1 MAIKINDIPPE
12 GLTLELDE
20 KLDLSGKEG
29 SLTAVKASLRIKPA
43 GSGIF
48 TIAGRAQAALLLECS
63 RCLRSFSHAVDTEMH
78 FDLAPLSSLGTAAEH
93 ELGKGELEMEF
104 YQGDELDPAELV
116 REQVLITLPMVPLH
130 SPDCKGLCSVCGA
143 DLNEAECGCR
153 KDSWG
158 PFSALNDLLKK

>member
-1 MAIKINDIPPE
+1 MAMKINDIPPE

-20 KLDLSGKEG
+20 KLDLSGKG
-29 SLTAVKASLRIKPA
+29 GALTAVKASLRIKPA
-43 GSGIF
+43 GNGIF
-48 TIAGRAQAALLLECS
+48 TITGRAQAAPLLECS
-63 RCLRSFSHAVDTEMH
+63 RCLRPFSHAVDTEMH
-78 FDLAPLSSLGTAAEH
+78 FDLAPLSLLGTAPEH

-104 YQGDELDPAELV
+104 YQGDEINPIELV
-116 REQVLITLPMVPLH
+116 REQVLITLPMVLLH